1 MPLSAAIQCPWS
13 ILQESALGAP
23 YSLTLDRTLSTSWSI
38 QVSHGVG
45 GWSPIL
51 LSRQLEAA
59 FDYLPPS
66 FALNTQ
72 LPIAL
77 TADLNRAR
85 RFTLHYELTLAL
97 SSRFSARVQDARA
110 SFTLPIESTT
120 RLQADAYGMRCSA
133 ALDFSLT
140 ARAENGS
147 RDISVTGEIPLSLSG
162 TITAARHTVRASGVI
177 TVESP
182 AILFTAQSSI
192 LQATPA
198 LPIQLQGHISFAP
211 RSRQVITPYAIHF
224 PVARHLAAG
233 YRCGAFIEQR
243 LEAPWGIHVT
253 GSCRT
258 PWALGEFVW
267 PHSLTASWKIQVGRG
282 VEARYGAPVERALSA
297 PYQDALLKTLQA
309 GYALMG
315 PVQQSLTCQW
325 SATQPVHASL
335 TTGYQLQARD
345 SAHRAMTAW
354 WDLLVDQPHVQATS
368 GVRAIHFGLPL

>member
-23 YSLTLDRTLSTSWSI
+23 YGLTLGRSLSTSWSI
-38 QVSHGVG
+38 QVSRGIG
-45 GWSPIL
+45 GWSPLL
-51 LSRQLEAA
+51 LSRQLAA
-59 FDYLPPS
+59 SFDYLPPS
-66 FALNTQ
+66 FSLNTQ

-85 RFTLHYELTLAL
+85 RFTLGHELKLAL
-97 SSRFSARVQDARA
+97 SSRLSARVQDARA

-133 ALDFSLT
+133 ALEFSLT
-140 ARAENGS
+140 ARAEHGS
-147 RDISVTGEIPLSLSG
+147 RDISITGEIPLSLSG
-162 TITAARHTVRASGVI
+162 TITAARHTARASGVI

-182 AILFTAQSSI
+182 AILLTAQSST
-192 LQATPA
+192 LQAAPA

-211 RSRQVITPYAIHF
+211 KSRQVTTPYAIRF
-224 PVARHLAAG
+224 PVTRHLAAG
-233 YRCGAFIEQR
+233 YRCGAFIEQH
-243 LEAPWGIHVT
+243 LEASWGIQVT

-267 PHSLTASWKIQVGRG
+267 PHSLTASWKVQVGRG
-282 VEARYGAPVERALSA
+282 LEARYGAPVDRALSA
-297 PYQDALLKTLQA
+297 PYQDALLTTLQA

-315 PVQQSLTCQW
+315 PVQQSLACQW

-345 SAHRAMTAW
+345 SAHRALTAW
-354 WDLLVDQPHVQATS
+354 WDLLADQPPVLTSS